1 MHKLLSDFQ
10 SLWKGATGII
20 PLNLRSA
27 PQGWC
32 WALESAGWRDLPS
45 SGWLLYK
52 WVRSAAFQLI
62 RALSFFVHNH
72 GFHQSMPC
80 QSRFE
85 LWAWA
90 VRTYLLLL
98 ENRGEAKIC
107 CSWSMLVTAGYQ
119 HMASHTMVRWCFY
132 GHHEHQLPQQHFC
145 WCGEWSKRQPPFSSS
160 SKHRQQFLKRKY
172 EETHLF
178 SFFLKLYGLLGLIS
192 CFHLLRESVQWQGRS
207 GQSNSEACHTVT
219 WLSQHSG
226 PSSGLG
232 WHNKDVLHPVC
243 FLKSINLKWMKNYL
257 ILLLVLSF
265 VTLER
270 SSTPSS
276 LCDIHWK

>member
-1 MHKLLSDFQ
+1 MF
-10 SLWKGATGII
+10 LWSPWASATT
-20 PLNLRSA
+20 
-27 PQGWC
+27 
-32 WALESAGWRDLPS
+32 
-45 SGWLLYK
+45 
-52 WVRSAAFQLI
+52 AA
-62 RALSFFVHNH
+62 
-72 GFHQSMPC
+72 
-80 QSRFE
+80 
-85 LWAWA
+85 
-90 VRTYLLLL
+90 LLLVWGVKQTSATL
-98 ENRGEAKIC
+98 QQQQQTPAAVSQKKI
-107 CSWSMLVTAGYQ
+107 WGN
-119 HMASHTMVRWCFY
+119 ASV
-132 GHHEHQLPQQHFC
+132 
-145 WCGEWSKRQPPFSSS
+145 
-160 SKHRQQFLKRKY
+160 FL
-172 EETHLF
+172 
-178 SFFLKLYGLLGLIS
+178 FFLKLYGLLGLIS